1 MKRSS
6 SRSPQFAACI
16 VAALCAFSA
25 STIRATTLAK
35 LDLPALARAA
45 GIVVDARFV
54 DAQAR
59 QDRGSIWT
67 FAQFQVLDTLE
78 GVPSGQRITVR
89 LPGGQIGH
97 LRESVDGVPRFA
109 PGERVVLFL
118 ERTSAG
124 DFGITGWTQG
134 TFRVDESAGPGS
146 EILTQDTSAI
156 PIFDPHAREFRSSG
170 ISRMS
175 MSEFRERLAAARA
188 AIAPARR
195 QP

>member
-1 MKRSS
+1 MKRWS
-6 SRSPQFAACI
+6 SRSAQFAACI

-25 STIRATTLAK
+25 SAIRATTLAK

-45 GIVVDARFV
+45 EIVVDARFV

-67 FAQFQVLDTLE
+67 FAQFQVIDTLA

-124 DFGITGWTQG
+124 DYGITGWTQG
-134 TFRVDESAGPGS
+134 TFRVDESAGPGG
-146 EILTQDTSAI
+146 EILTQGTSAI